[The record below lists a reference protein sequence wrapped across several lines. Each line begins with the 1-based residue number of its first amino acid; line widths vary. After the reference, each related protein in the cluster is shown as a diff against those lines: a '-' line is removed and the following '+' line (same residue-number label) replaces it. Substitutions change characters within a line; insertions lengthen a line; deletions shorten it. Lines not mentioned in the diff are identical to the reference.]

1 MARKRGGIGA
11 VGKAMARFFHPSKE
25 VEAKCL
31 QEGKTYKSHV
41 LEDAII
47 IGRETCRI
55 NRKNQLAYQCRLP
68 FMDDNKV
75 YAIVCS
81 NMTIVEEGATP
92 FNDEA
97 AATPILRDDSIELR
111 GSHVDPSPS
120 ANSSYLYD
128 RDTLAAD
135 MARLRSEG
143 IEVDTEQPAPENIT
157 NEPLLS
163 TTRILAH
170 FQDVLIQISKT

>member
-1 MARKRGGIGA
+1 
-11 VGKAMARFFHPSKE
+11 
-25 VEAKCL
+25 
-31 QEGKTYKSHV
+31 
-41 LEDAII
+41 
-47 IGRETCRI
+47 
-55 NRKNQLAYQCRLP
+55 
-68 FMDDNKV
+68 MDDNKV

-81 NMTIVEEGATP
+81 NMRIVEEGATP

-97 AATPILRDDSIELR
+97 AVTPILRDDSIELR

-120 ANSSYLYD
+120 VNSSYLYD

-170 FQDVLIQISKT
+170 FQDVLIQISKTRRVVGNASLGRRLQIWMCLPSFACACPKVIPGRSASLPPICTS

>member
-31 QEGKTYKSHV
+31 QEPCS
-41 LEDAII
+41 
-47 IGRETCRI
+47 GRCHHHKRD
-55 NRKNQLAYQCRLP
+55 NQPQRTRS
-68 FMDDNKV
+68 MSTSSWI

-81 NMTIVEEGATP
+81 NMTIEATP

-111 GSHVDPSPS
+111 GSQVNASPP
-120 ANSSYLYD
+120 NHD

-135 MARLRSEG
+135 MARLQAEG
-143 IEVDTEQPAPENIT
+143 IEVDTEQRAPENIT

-163 TTRILAH
+163 TTG
-170 FQDVLIQISKT
+170 KW